1 MYQYVEWFFIGLV
14 LILQLVVAFKFLR
27 GRFGKVK
34 TVKARVVDKHTV
46 ESFSK
51 YSGNGKHIRYVVVFE
66 IEGKKK
72 GFYVSQFS
80 YGGYRRNE
88 KGTLKYQGDRLLDFQ

>member
-1 MYQYVEWFFIGLV
+1 MYEYVRIFLGGL
-14 LILQLVVAFKFLR
+14 LFALWIVVAVKYLR

-46 ESFSK
+46 ETFSK

-66 IEGKKK
+66 INGKKK

-80 YGGYRRNE
+80 YGGYRLHE
-88 KGTLKYQGDRLLDFQ
+88 KGTLKYRGDRLLDFQ